1 MKVIVVGGGIGGL
14 CLAQGLRQAGVAV
27 EVHERDTHP
36 AGRWEG
42 YRIHIDPAGARSLRA
57 CLPDDLWRTFLA
69 TAGPGGDFGF
79 LTEKLAELVVVEESI
94 SHPGAADPVESHYAV
109 DRRALRR
116 VLLAGLGET
125 VHFGAEFERY
135 EVDGDRVVAHFA
147 DGATATGDVLV
158 GADGIGSRVRRQ
170 YLPHAEPV
178 SAGVVG
184 LANKLLLTRETL
196 AWLPSRL
203 GQGMNVVS
211 DAGPFSLFTSAYQP
225 APGARDALAAIT
237 DDVPPVDRPYLLTAL
252 VAAPDALP
260 PDIAERDQDTLRS
273 LALSLIPH
281 WHPTLR
287 RIIAESED
295 GDRGAST
302 FRVSPETAPW
312 TPTRVTVLGDAIHA
326 VPATGGLGGNAALRD
341 ARRLTQALTSGGST
355 VAAIGEYE
363 RDMREHGYAAIREAL
378 NVRDQLLRHGTL
390 TTLVARG
397 WLRLCSRVGPLRRRT
412 FGEADNEVSQPRAW
426 ELAPHTG

>member
-1 MKVIVVGGGIGGL
+1 MNVLVIGGGIGGL
-14 CLAQGLRQAGVAV
+14 CLAQGLRKAGVPV
-27 EVHERDTHP
+27 TVYERDTHP

-79 LTEKLAELVVVEESI
+79 LTEQLAELVVVEETI
-94 SHPGAADPVESHYAV
+94 SHPNGTDPEESHYAV

-116 VLLAGLGET
+116 VLLAGLGDT

-135 EVDGDRVVAHFA
+135 EVDGDVVTAHFA
-147 DGATATGDVLV
+147 DGTTATGDVLV

-184 LANKLLLTRETL
+184 LANKLLLTEDTL
-196 AWLPSRL
+196 AWLPPRL
-203 GQGMNVVS
+203 RHGMNVVS

-225 APGARDALAAIT
+225 APGARAALAAIT
-237 DDVPPVDRPYLLTAL
+237 DDVPPVDQPYLLSAL

-260 PDIAERDQDTLRS
+260 PDITDYGPDELASVAEE
-273 LALSLIPH
+273 LIAD
-281 WHPTLR
+281 WHPALR
-287 RIIAESED
+287 RLIAESEHA
-295 GDRGAST
+295 DRGANV
-302 FRVSPETAPW
+302 FRVSPETEPW
-312 TPTRVTVLGDAIHA
+312 EPTRVTVLGDAIHA

-341 ARRLTQALTSGGST
+341 ARRLTQALAGNGSIFEEI
-355 VAAIGEYE
+355 AEYE
-363 RDMREHGYAAIREAL
+363 VDMREHGYAAIREAL
-378 NVRDQLLRHGTL
+378 TVRDQLLAHGALRTF
-390 TTLVARG
+390 VARS
-397 WLRLCSRVGPLRRRT
+397 WFRLCSRITPLRRKT
-412 FGEADNEVSQPRAW
+412 FGDADNEVSQPRAW
-426 ELAPHTG
+426 ERQAG